1 MAWSFSLKT
10 LKGPGLVA
18 WLYKNFMLLL
28 DGMIMWLSW
37 SPCPRA
43 DQVRSFQLFLPFPR
57 LKPGVVKN
65 GGGALKFKL
74 YHSLPF
80 PSILSTYC
88 TSPRR
93 TLMGRRADF
102 SILTSHLQK
111 MPSSS

>member
-1 MAWSFSLKT
+1 MVWSFSLKT

-18 WLYKNFMLLL
+18 WLNKNFMLLL

-57 LKPGVVKN
+57 LKPGASQKLRR
-65 GGGALKFKL
+65 GFGA